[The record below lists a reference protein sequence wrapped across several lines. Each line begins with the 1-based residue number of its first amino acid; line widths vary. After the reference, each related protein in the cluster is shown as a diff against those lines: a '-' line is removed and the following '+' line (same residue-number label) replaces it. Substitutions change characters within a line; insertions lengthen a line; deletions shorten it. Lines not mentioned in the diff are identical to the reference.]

1 MTVIGKRVWAKR
13 VLDEVQVGSF
23 VLAGSCRDMNPL
35 FLVLGVG
42 DVDGVA
48 VGDKVVC
55 RKYAGQAV
63 GDEEYIFNEED
74 VLCVVYD

>member
-1 MTVIGKRVWAKR
+1 
-13 VLDEVQVGSF
+13 
-23 VLAGSCRDMNPL
+23 L

-55 RKYAGQAV
+55 RKYAGQVV